1 MNDFNNLLDIVSQL
15 RKECPWDK
23 EQTHES
29 LAKHLIEES
38 YELLDTLSNLNDSPE
53 SFNDFKEEL
62 GDLLLQ
68 ILLHSEIASENN
80 YFSIIEVIN
89 SLQKKLIKRHPHV
102 FDKKNLNSSEEVEK
116 QWEEIKKE
124 GNKSI
129 FDDINTKL
137 PPVNTAFKVQRK
149 AKTLNLSYK
158 NYDEALDD
166 LISEINELKEATTLE
181 DRKSELGDVYFSL
194 INVSRYLE
202 ADPEIELKKSIQTFI
217 NRAKY
222 VEKHINKETDI
233 NVLWQ
238 EAKKNQN
245 VKTIISDTLIGV
257 DVTDQSNID
266 NKLIELDGTD
276 NKNNLGA
283 NAILAVSM
291 ASMRASA
298 NQQNKQLFELFPN
311 IYGPPSLPVPFMNIL
326 NGGAHADNSVDIQ
339 EFMIVPFGFETFDT
353 SLRAGVEIYHVLKK
367 RLKSNK
373 LSTNVG
379 DEGGFAPNFN
389 TSTEILD
396 EIMQSISEAGYEPGR
411 NVSLALD
418 VAASEFFKD
427 DFYRIEGNELNS
439 QEMSDYL
446 INLTSNYPIISIEDG
461 LAEDDWDGWK
471 YLTEK
476 IGDTIQLVGD
486 DLFVTQ
492 EKILEKGVADSCA
505 NSILVK
511 VNQVGSV
518 SETINTMT
526 LAKDSNYSSIVSH
539 RSGETEDTFISHLCV
554 GTSSGQIKTG
564 APARS
569 ERTAKYNELLRI
581 GEKIGFE
588 QFNIQELG
596 YSK

>member
-1 MNDFNNLLDIVSQL
+1 MNKKIKSINARHILDSRANPTIEVEVTTSDNIKGRAAVPSGASTGALEAHEL
-15 RKECPWDK
+15 RD
-23 EQTHES
+23 
-29 LAKHLIEES
+29 
-38 YELLDTLSNLNDSPE
+38 NDP
-53 SFNDFKEEL
+53 SFNGMGVNK
-62 GDLLLQ
+62 
-68 ILLHSEIASENN
+68 A
-80 YFSIIEVIN
+80 IE
-89 SLQKKLIKRHPHV
+89 
-102 FDKKNLNSSEEVEK
+102 
-116 QWEEIKKE
+116 
-124 GNKSI
+124 
-129 FDDINTKL
+129 
-137 PPVNTAFKVQRK
+137 
-149 AKTLNLSYK
+149 
-158 NYDEALDD
+158 
-166 LISEINELKEATTLE
+166 
-181 DRKSELGDVYFSL
+181 
-194 INVSRYLE
+194 
-202 ADPEIELKKSIQTFI
+202 
-217 NRAKY
+217 
-222 VEKHINKETDI
+222 
-233 NVLWQ
+233 
-238 EAKKNQN
+238 N
-245 VKTIISDTLIGV
+245 VKTIISDTLIGE

-266 NKLIELDGTD
+266 DKLIELDGTD

-298 NQQNKQLFELFPN
+298 SQQNKQLFELFPN
-311 IYGPPSLPVPFMNIL
+311 IYGSPSLPVPFMNIL

-418 VAASEFFKD
+418 VAASEFFTD

>member
-1 MNDFNNLLDIVSQL
+1 MNKKIKNINARHILDSRANPTIEVEVTTSDNIIGRAAVPSGASTGALEAHEL
-15 RKECPWDK
+15 RD
-23 EQTHES
+23 
-29 LAKHLIEES
+29 
-38 YELLDTLSNLNDSPE
+38 NDSF
-53 SFNDFKEEL
+53 FNGMGVNK
-62 GDLLLQ
+62 
-68 ILLHSEIASENN
+68 A
-80 YFSIIEVIN
+80 IE
-89 SLQKKLIKRHPHV
+89 
-102 FDKKNLNSSEEVEK
+102 
-116 QWEEIKKE
+116 
-124 GNKSI
+124 
-129 FDDINTKL
+129 
-137 PPVNTAFKVQRK
+137 
-149 AKTLNLSYK
+149 
-158 NYDEALDD
+158 
-166 LISEINELKEATTLE
+166 
-181 DRKSELGDVYFSL
+181 
-194 INVSRYLE
+194 
-202 ADPEIELKKSIQTFI
+202 
-217 NRAKY
+217 
-222 VEKHINKETDI
+222 
-233 NVLWQ
+233 
-238 EAKKNQN
+238 N
-245 VKTIISDTLIGV
+245 VKTIISDSLVGM
-257 DVTDQSNID
+257 DVTDQGSID
-266 NKLIELDGTD
+266 DMLIEIDGTD

-291 ASMRASA
+291 ATMRASA

-311 IYGPPSLPVPFMNIL
+311 IYGPSSLPIPFMNIL

-396 EIMQSISEAGYEPGR
+396 EIMQSISEAGYEPGG

-427 DFYRIEGNELNS
+427 DFYKIEGNELNS

-446 INLTSNYPIISIEDG
+446 INLSSNYPILSIEDG

-492 EKILEKGVADSCA
+492 EKILEKGVDDKCA

-526 LAKDSNYSSIVSH
+526 LAKENNYSSIVSH

-569 ERTAKYNELLRI
+569 ERTPKYNELLRI

>member
-1 MNDFNNLLDIVSQL
+1 MNKKIKSINARHILDSRANPTIEVEVTTSDNIKGRAAVPSGASTGALEAHEL
-15 RKECPWDK
+15 RD
-23 EQTHES
+23 
-29 LAKHLIEES
+29 
-38 YELLDTLSNLNDSPE
+38 NDP
-53 SFNDFKEEL
+53 SFNGMGVNK
-62 GDLLLQ
+62 
-68 ILLHSEIASENN
+68 A
-80 YFSIIEVIN
+80 IE
-89 SLQKKLIKRHPHV
+89 
-102 FDKKNLNSSEEVEK
+102 
-116 QWEEIKKE
+116 
-124 GNKSI
+124 
-129 FDDINTKL
+129 
-137 PPVNTAFKVQRK
+137 
-149 AKTLNLSYK
+149 
-158 NYDEALDD
+158 
-166 LISEINELKEATTLE
+166 
-181 DRKSELGDVYFSL
+181 
-194 INVSRYLE
+194 
-202 ADPEIELKKSIQTFI
+202 
-217 NRAKY
+217 
-222 VEKHINKETDI
+222 
-233 NVLWQ
+233 
-238 EAKKNQN
+238 N
-245 VKTIISDTLIGV
+245 VKTIISDTLIGE

-266 NKLIELDGTD
+266 DKLIELDGTD

-311 IYGPPSLPVPFMNIL
+311 IYGLPSLPVPFMNIL

-418 VAASEFFKD
+418 VAASEFFTD

>member
-1 MNDFNNLLDIVSQL
+1 MNKKIKSINARHILDSRANPTIEVEVTTSDNIKGRAAVPSGASTGALEAHEL
-15 RKECPWDK
+15 RD
-23 EQTHES
+23 
-29 LAKHLIEES
+29 
-38 YELLDTLSNLNDSPE
+38 NDP
-53 SFNDFKEEL
+53 SFNGMGVNK
-62 GDLLLQ
+62 
-68 ILLHSEIASENN
+68 A
-80 YFSIIEVIN
+80 IE
-89 SLQKKLIKRHPHV
+89 
-102 FDKKNLNSSEEVEK
+102 
-116 QWEEIKKE
+116 
-124 GNKSI
+124 
-129 FDDINTKL
+129 
-137 PPVNTAFKVQRK
+137 
-149 AKTLNLSYK
+149 
-158 NYDEALDD
+158 
-166 LISEINELKEATTLE
+166 
-181 DRKSELGDVYFSL
+181 
-194 INVSRYLE
+194 
-202 ADPEIELKKSIQTFI
+202 
-217 NRAKY
+217 
-222 VEKHINKETDI
+222 
-233 NVLWQ
+233 
-238 EAKKNQN
+238 N
-245 VKTIISDTLIGV
+245 VKTIISDTLVGE

-298 NQQNKQLFELFPN
+298 SQQNKQLFELFPN

-326 NGGAHADNSVDIQ
+326 NGGAHADNSGDIQ
-339 EFMIVPFGFETFDT
+339 EFMIGPFGFETFDT

-396 EIMQSISEAGYEPGR
+396 EIMQSISEAGYEPGG

-418 VAASEFFKD
+418 VAASEFFTN

-446 INLTSNYPIISIEDG
+446 INLSSNYPIISIEDG

-526 LAKDSNYSSIVSH
+526 LAKESNYSSIVSH

>member
-1 MNDFNNLLDIVSQL
+1 MNKKIKSINARHILDSRANPTIEVEVTTSDNIKGRAAVPSGASTGALEAHEL
-15 RKECPWDK
+15 RD
-23 EQTHES
+23 
-29 LAKHLIEES
+29 
-38 YELLDTLSNLNDSPE
+38 NDP
-53 SFNDFKEEL
+53 SFNGMGVNK
-62 GDLLLQ
+62 
-68 ILLHSEIASENN
+68 A
-80 YFSIIEVIN
+80 IE
-89 SLQKKLIKRHPHV
+89 
-102 FDKKNLNSSEEVEK
+102 
-116 QWEEIKKE
+116 
-124 GNKSI
+124 
-129 FDDINTKL
+129 
-137 PPVNTAFKVQRK
+137 
-149 AKTLNLSYK
+149 
-158 NYDEALDD
+158 
-166 LISEINELKEATTLE
+166 
-181 DRKSELGDVYFSL
+181 
-194 INVSRYLE
+194 
-202 ADPEIELKKSIQTFI
+202 
-217 NRAKY
+217 
-222 VEKHINKETDI
+222 
-233 NVLWQ
+233 
-238 EAKKNQN
+238 N
-245 VKTIISDTLIGV
+245 VKTIISDTLIGE

-266 NKLIELDGTD
+266 DKLIELDGTD

-311 IYGPPSLPVPFMNIL
+311 IYGLPSLPVPFMNIL

-418 VAASEFFKD
+418 VAASEFFTD

-518 SETINTMT
+518 SETINTMK

>member
-1 MNDFNNLLDIVSQL
+1 MNKKIKSINARHILDSRANPTIEVEVTTSDNIKGRAAVPSGASTGALEAHEL
-15 RKECPWDK
+15 RD
-23 EQTHES
+23 
-29 LAKHLIEES
+29 
-38 YELLDTLSNLNDSPE
+38 NDP
-53 SFNDFKEEL
+53 SFNGMGVNK
-62 GDLLLQ
+62 
-68 ILLHSEIASENN
+68 A
-80 YFSIIEVIN
+80 IE
-89 SLQKKLIKRHPHV
+89 
-102 FDKKNLNSSEEVEK
+102 
-116 QWEEIKKE
+116 
-124 GNKSI
+124 
-129 FDDINTKL
+129 
-137 PPVNTAFKVQRK
+137 
-149 AKTLNLSYK
+149 
-158 NYDEALDD
+158 
-166 LISEINELKEATTLE
+166 
-181 DRKSELGDVYFSL
+181 
-194 INVSRYLE
+194 
-202 ADPEIELKKSIQTFI
+202 
-217 NRAKY
+217 
-222 VEKHINKETDI
+222 
-233 NVLWQ
+233 
-238 EAKKNQN
+238 N
-245 VKTIISDTLIGV
+245 VKTIISDTLIGE

-266 NKLIELDGTD
+266 DKLIELDGTD

-311 IYGPPSLPVPFMNIL
+311 IYGLPSLPVPFMNIL

-418 VAASEFFKD
+418 VAASEFFTD

-446 INLTSNYPIISIEDG
+446 INLSSNYPIVSIEDG

>member
-1 MNDFNNLLDIVSQL
+1 MNKKIKSINARHILDSRANPTIEVEITTSDNIKGRAAVPSGASTGALEAHEL
-15 RKECPWDK
+15 RD
-23 EQTHES
+23 
-29 LAKHLIEES
+29 
-38 YELLDTLSNLNDSPE
+38 NDP
-53 SFNDFKEEL
+53 SFNGMGVNK
-62 GDLLLQ
+62 
-68 ILLHSEIASENN
+68 A
-80 YFSIIEVIN
+80 IE
-89 SLQKKLIKRHPHV
+89 
-102 FDKKNLNSSEEVEK
+102 
-116 QWEEIKKE
+116 
-124 GNKSI
+124 
-129 FDDINTKL
+129 
-137 PPVNTAFKVQRK
+137 
-149 AKTLNLSYK
+149 
-158 NYDEALDD
+158 
-166 LISEINELKEATTLE
+166 
-181 DRKSELGDVYFSL
+181 
-194 INVSRYLE
+194 
-202 ADPEIELKKSIQTFI
+202 
-217 NRAKY
+217 
-222 VEKHINKETDI
+222 
-233 NVLWQ
+233 
-238 EAKKNQN
+238 N
-245 VKTIISDTLIGV
+245 VKTIISDTLVGE

-276 NKNNLGA
+276 NKNSLGA

-298 NQQNKQLFELFPN
+298 SQQNKQLFELFPN
-311 IYGPPSLPVPFMNIL
+311 IYGLPSLPVPFMNIL

-389 TSTEILD
+389 SSTEILD
-396 EIMQSISEAGYEPGR
+396 EIMQSISEAGYEPGG

-418 VAASEFFKD
+418 VAASEFFTD

-492 EKILEKGVADSCA
+492 EKILEKGVTDSCA

>member
-1 MNDFNNLLDIVSQL
+1 MNKKIKSINARHILDSRANPTIEVEITTSDNIKGRAAVPSGASTGALEAHEL
-15 RKECPWDK
+15 RD
-23 EQTHES
+23 
-29 LAKHLIEES
+29 
-38 YELLDTLSNLNDSPE
+38 NDP
-53 SFNDFKEEL
+53 SFNGMGVNK
-62 GDLLLQ
+62 
-68 ILLHSEIASENN
+68 A
-80 YFSIIEVIN
+80 IE
-89 SLQKKLIKRHPHV
+89 
-102 FDKKNLNSSEEVEK
+102 
-116 QWEEIKKE
+116 
-124 GNKSI
+124 
-129 FDDINTKL
+129 
-137 PPVNTAFKVQRK
+137 
-149 AKTLNLSYK
+149 
-158 NYDEALDD
+158 
-166 LISEINELKEATTLE
+166 
-181 DRKSELGDVYFSL
+181 
-194 INVSRYLE
+194 
-202 ADPEIELKKSIQTFI
+202 
-217 NRAKY
+217 
-222 VEKHINKETDI
+222 
-233 NVLWQ
+233 
-238 EAKKNQN
+238 N
-245 VKTIISDTLIGV
+245 VKTIISDILIGE

-266 NKLIELDGTD
+266 DKLIELDGTD

-311 IYGPPSLPVPFMNIL
+311 IYGLPSLPVPFMNIL

-418 VAASEFFKD
+418 VAASEFFTD

-492 EKILEKGVADSCA
+492 EKILEKGVTDSCA

-581 GEKIGFE
+581 GEKTGFE